1 MSSSAT
7 QVAKSKSDYRGAS
20 HVRWIGAAF
29 ILFMAHVAYLDRI
42 VFSVT
47 ANPIMKELSITPV
60 QFGMITTLFSMGY
73 FVFQIPGA
81 LTVERFGSRIMGA
94 IALIFWSVFTALTGA
109 VRGLTGLSVVRC
121 LFGIGEGP
129 LFPAA
134 NHFLAHWVTKQER
147 GRASSLMNAG
157 CFTAPVIGPPIIVA
171 VVAALGWRAAFY
183 ILGVLGILTAVVW
196 YVSMRGRPS
205 EHSWVNAQELAL
217 ITDNNDISTQTP
229 QAKSKTKA
237 PWGLFLRQ
245 RSFWAIAAGY
255 FGTMWTVQF
264 FMYWLP
270 YYLQVAKHL
279 SFKSMGFY
287 TSVPWIFIVVGV
299 LTAGTLSDFLLKNG
313 FSRFMARNMVC
324 VIGLAIAAAAL
335 VLSTSAHSV
344 VGNVLWLSLAL
355 GMTGFAQTLSWSL
368 ATDIG
373 QKFTSTV
380 SSWMNTWGFIAAS
393 IVPTMAAL
401 IAEKY
406 GWNQVL
412 IFNAFVMLIGVTG
425 FLLIKSDEPL
435 RQS

>member
-1 MSSSAT
+1 
-7 QVAKSKSDYRGAS
+7 
-20 HVRWIGAAF
+20 
-29 ILFMAHVAYLDRI
+29 
-42 VFSVT
+42 
-47 ANPIMKELSITPV
+47 
-60 QFGMITTLFSMGY
+60 
-73 FVFQIPGA
+73 
-81 LTVERFGSRIMGA
+81 
-94 IALIFWSVFTALTGA
+94 
-109 VRGLTGLSVVRC
+109 
-121 LFGIGEGP
+121 
-129 LFPAA
+129 
-134 NHFLAHWVTKQER
+134 
-147 GRASSLMNAG
+147 
-157 CFTAPVIGPPIIVA
+157 
-171 VVAALGWRAAFY
+171 
-183 ILGVLGILTAVVW
+183 
-196 YVSMRGRPS
+196 
-205 EHSWVNAQELAL
+205 
-217 ITDNNDISTQTP
+217 
-229 QAKSKTKA
+229 
-237 PWGLFLRQ
+237 
-245 RSFWAIAAGY
+245 
-255 FGTMWTVQF
+255 MWTVQF